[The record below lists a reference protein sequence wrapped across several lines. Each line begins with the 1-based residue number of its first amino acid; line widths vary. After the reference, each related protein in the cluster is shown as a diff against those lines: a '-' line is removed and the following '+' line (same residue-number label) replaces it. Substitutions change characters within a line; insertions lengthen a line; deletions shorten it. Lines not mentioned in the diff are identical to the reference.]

1 MVPRPGAERGE
12 YRDGTGARPALTFWH
27 LATEGGVAANGLQ
40 AAAEARLVAE
50 IQRLLAGDVMI
61 AGAPLEARQIA
72 VLVRTHGEAV
82 AVFTALARVGIASV
96 RQARETVF
104 ASDEAVDLERL
115 LAAAL
120 DPRDEAAVRAALAT
134 PLLDLPLDRLQHDI
148 DVDEA
153 AWQGHL
159 DRFAGYHEL
168 WRHHGPMV
176 MLTRLL
182 ADYEVPARWLPRL
195 DGPRRLTDVRH
206 LGELLQRA
214 ASALGGMHR
223 LLLWLGRER
232 SAAAEAGKK
241 RACVSRRMPI
251 SCASSPCMPR
261 RARV

>member
-1 MVPRPGAERGE
+1 M
-12 YRDGTGARPALTFWH
+12 
-27 LATEGGVAANGLQ
+27 
-40 AAAEARLVAE
+40 
-50 IQRLLAGDVMI
+50 
-61 AGAPLEARQIA
+61 
-72 VLVRTHGEAV
+72 
-82 AVFTALARVGIASV
+82 
-96 RQARETVF
+96 
-104 ASDEAVDLERL
+104 
-115 LAAAL
+115 
-120 DPRDEAAVRAALAT
+120 RAALAT

-148 DVDEA
+148 HVDEA

-168 WRHHGPMV
+168 WRRHGPMV

-232 SAAAEAGKK
+232 SAALQVTYFLLTVTPPTD
-241 RACVSRRMPI
+241 RHTSLHLLLTVTPHTDRYNSY
-251 SCASSPCMPR
+251 
-261 RARV
+261 